1 VGGYCRRFCHGGFRV
16 TEFMTNTEIVRAA
29 QAALEPQ
36 AWDYIVG
43 GSETEMTLRRNREA
57 IEGLAFRPRVLRNV
71 QTVDTSMKL
80 LGTNLRIPYIL
91 APVGSLQTVTPS
103 GAAAQVKGAC
113 AFGTLPVVSSVS
125 EPALEESAA
134 AAPGDKWFQ
143 LYIRGDVNWI
153 AEIVGRVKKSGYKAL
168 VVTVDVAHYSNRERQ
183 QMHRWVPDGRRNAG
197 GADYQAALDWKLLDK
212 IRSLAKLPVIVKGIQ
227 THEDAKIAL
236 KRGLDGIW
244 VSNHG
249 GRQLDHARGS
259 LDVLPEVLDVVRG
272 KVPVIVDGG
281 FMRGTDIIKAMAM
294 GADVVAGG
302 KMHAWALGAGGE
314 TALERMLELLR
325 LEIETTMA
333 LLGVTSLKQLDT
345 SYIARADASIGRGAF
360 PLL

>member
-1 VGGYCRRFCHGGFRV
+1 M
-16 TEFMTNTEIVRAA
+16 TDFMTNTEIVRAA
-29 QAALEPQ
+29 KAALEPT

-57 IEGLAFRPRVLRNV
+57 IEGLAFRPRILRDV
-71 QTVDTSMKL
+71 QTVDTSTKL
-80 LGTNLRIPYIL
+80 LGTKLSIPYIL
-91 APVGSLQTVTPS
+91 APVGSLQTITSTGSVGQVR
-103 GAAAQVKGAC
+103 GAIAA
-113 AFGTLPVVSSVS
+113 GTLPVISSVS
-125 EPALEESAA
+125 EPTLEEAAA

-143 LYIRGDVNWI
+143 LYVRGDIDWL
-153 AEIVGRVKKSGYKAL
+153 AEIIKRIRKSGYKAL
-168 VVTVDVAHYSNRERQ
+168 VITVDVAHYSNRERQ
-183 QMHRWVPDGRRNAG
+183 QMHRWVPAGRRDAG
-197 GADYQAALDWKLLDK
+197 GKNFQAALDWNVLDK
-212 IRSLAKLPVIVKGIQ
+212 IRSLAKMPVIVKGIQ

-259 LDVLPEVLDVVRG
+259 LDVLPEVVDVVRG
-272 KVPVIVDGG
+272 KIPVIVDGG
-281 FMRGTDIIKAMAM
+281 FMRGTDVIKGIAL

-302 KMHAWALGAGGE
+302 KMHAFALGAGGQP
-314 TALERMLELLR
+314 ALERMLELMR
-325 LEIETTMA
+325 IEIETTMA

-345 SYIARADASIGRGAF
+345 SYIAMADASIGTGPF

>member
-1 VGGYCRRFCHGGFRV
+1 
-16 TEFMTNTEIVRAA
+16 
-29 QAALEPQ
+29 
-36 AWDYIVG
+36 
-43 GSETEMTLRRNREA
+43 
-57 IEGLAFRPRVLRNV
+57 
-71 QTVDTSMKL
+71 
-80 LGTNLRIPYIL
+80 
-91 APVGSLQTVTPS
+91 
-103 GAAAQVKGAC
+103 
-113 AFGTLPVVSSVS
+113 
-125 EPALEESAA
+125 
-134 AAPGDKWFQ
+134 
-143 LYIRGDVNWI
+143 
-153 AEIVGRVKKSGYKAL
+153 
-168 VVTVDVAHYSNRERQ
+168 
-183 QMHRWVPDGRRNAG
+183 MHRWVPDGRRNAG

-345 SYIARADASIGRGAF
+345 SYIVRADASIGRGAF